1 MGYNEKYFITLK
13 QIAILN
19 SIYAEDRT
27 KVLIEIMENQEI
39 KKKNGRTKK
48 I

>member
-1 MGYNEKYFITLK
+1 MGYSEKYFITLK

-27 KVLIEIMENQEI
+27 KVLIEIMENQKLE
-39 KKKNGRTKK
+39 KEDVRNK
-48 I
+48 